1 MLVNTSSLIAI
12 QSYNNQQGAERAGS
26 PDRSPVKP
34 GVVSKTAERGL
45 REPFVLV
52 DLSDD
57 AVAKLAQKTPSPATR
72 KSPETAPS
80 EAAPEQNAPNKFLRE
95 APNTNAQPV
104 FSRPG
109 TNLDISV

>member
-1 MLVNTSSLIAI
+1 MLVNTPSLIAI
-12 QSYNNQQGAERAGS
+12 QSYNSQQATERAGAAE
-26 PDRSPVKP
+26 RTPVKP
-34 GVVSKTAERGL
+34 GVLSKTAERGL

-57 AVAKLAQKTPSPATR
+57 AVAKLALKDPAGP
-72 KSPETAPS
+72 KQEPAASKPEAKPDTTS
-80 EAAPEQNAPNKFLRE
+80 SNKFLRE